1 LGLSISKAYAE
12 MLGGE
17 MWLSSE
23 LGKGSVFYFNIPY
36 KNAIVKKT
44 PEIQSVKDSDFK
56 FGPNITLLI
65 AEDENSN
72 FMLLEVL
79 LKGTGINIIRAING
93 KEAVEFCKNNPHI
106 DLVMMDLKMPIMD
119 GYEATRL
126 IMEFRPDLPIIALT
140 AYSTKVDRDKALAS
154 GCSDFISK
162 PFKREL
168 FLAKINEQLH
178 K

>member
-1 LGLSISKAYAE
+1 
-12 MLGGE
+12 
-17 MWLSSE
+17 
-23 LGKGSVFYFNIPY
+23 
-36 KNAIVKKT
+36 
-44 PEIQSVKDSDFK
+44 
-56 FGPNITLLI
+56 
-65 AEDENSN
+65 
-72 FMLLEVL
+72 
-79 LKGTGINIIRAING
+79 
-93 KEAVEFCKNNPHI
+93 
-106 DLVMMDLKMPIMD
+106 MMDLKMPIMD

-168 FLAKINEQLH
+168 FLAKINEQLQ